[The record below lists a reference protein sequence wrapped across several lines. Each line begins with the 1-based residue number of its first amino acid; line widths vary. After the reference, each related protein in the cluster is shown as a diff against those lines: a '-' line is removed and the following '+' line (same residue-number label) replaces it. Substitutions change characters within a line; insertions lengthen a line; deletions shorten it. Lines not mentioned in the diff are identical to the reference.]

1 MTFSSLERTM
11 RIPICKYPSHTLRSW
26 FVVGNVAMYYFETE
40 AQAAKFTALA
50 PPSIDALPEPL
61 RKDMK
66 GIIPLKNAVTKKLDS
81 FDGRT
86 YAFSVT
92 AAGTDYYLVGMSCLA
107 LS

>member
-1 MTFSSLERTM
+1 M
-11 RIPICKYPSHTLRSW
+11 
-26 FVVGNVAMYYFETE
+26 VGNVAMYYFETE

-66 GIIPLKNAVTKKLDS
+66 GLIPLKNAVTKKLDS

-92 AAGTDYYLVGMSCLA
+92 AAGTDYFLVGMFNLSFLFDSLCVITFRLQLLA
-107 LS
+107 WNEVGIA

>member
-1 MTFSSLERTM
+1 
-11 RIPICKYPSHTLRSW
+11 
-26 FVVGNVAMYYFETE
+26 MYYFETE

-66 GIIPLKNAVTKKLDS
+66 GLIPLKNAVTKKLDS
-81 FDGRT
+81 YDGRT

-92 AAGTDYYLVGMSCLA
+92 AAGTDYFLVGMSHLSFLFDSLCALTFSIASACLEC
-107 LS
+107 SGHCSIV